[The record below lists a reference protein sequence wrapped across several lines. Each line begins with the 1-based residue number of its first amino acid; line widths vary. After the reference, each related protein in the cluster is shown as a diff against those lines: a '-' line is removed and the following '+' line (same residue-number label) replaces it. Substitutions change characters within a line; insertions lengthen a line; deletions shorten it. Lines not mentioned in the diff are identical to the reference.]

1 MQSIIH
7 REQEII
13 NRFFQ
18 TNRIHV
24 PALPNW
30 IDNKIIKHWQKL
42 IFNLH
47 YLPKISLEQNL
58 NLPLWQ
64 DKPNKYFYQKI
75 AQNKLDKRAKE
86 LPGKWILI
94 DARDK
99 PPKQRFWL
107 RSKELW
113 LLEKLGFTLKNYLK
127 KSKKQLH
134 QQEYLGSILEQ
145 NGFGSRFCLSI
156 YDIEKLKPDIL
167 KILEIKNKKV
177 RLPYFIEYNY
187 LGNAFYKQLAKTQTW
202 EWFEDKFEQKQNL
215 AGGSGSIG
223 CFGWEPPDFW
233 STILS
238 FRPVIEL

>member
-1 MQSIIH
+1 
-7 REQEII
+7 
-13 NRFFQ
+13 
-18 TNRIHV
+18 
-24 PALPNW
+24 
-30 IDNKIIKHWQKL
+30 
-42 IFNLH
+42 
-47 YLPKISLEQNL
+47 
-58 NLPLWQ
+58 LWQ

-75 AQNKLDKRAKE
+75 EQGKLNKTAKA

-107 RSKELW
+107 RSKELR
-113 LLEKLGFTLKNYLK
+113 LLEKLGFKPKNYLK
-127 KSKKQLH
+127 KSKKQLY
-134 QQEYLGSILEQ
+134 QQEYLVSVLRQ

-156 YDIEKLKPDIL
+156 YDIEKLKSYIL